1 MHNFSTFGLI
11 EGNLPGTV
19 KNDLISSEGTE
30 CSGSLANFFLLGSTR
45 KLCKTCWM

>member
-19 KNDLISSEGTE
+19 NNLISSEGTE

-45 KLCKTCWM
+45 KLCKSCRM